1 MCCGNLQ
8 TRTRLSSRLRLS
20 VYQALYRRLHMSGGN
35 CTWRCAFLVLAR
47 RKVGNCAPKCG
58 RYRCGILDTAVWQQ
72 EEARRRRAGVQLRY
86 YAASGETRFCCK
98 SSVSPCQS
106 WKNPHCGWIL
116 PCSIAFTAFRPIG
129 RNRPA
134 PRHCARLDTASGEP
148 TFIICTGPKPANGT
162 ACPGLPRRRQL
173 IASGNQRPT

>member
-1 MCCGNLQ
+1 M
-8 TRTRLSSRLRLS
+8 
-20 VYQALYRRLHMSGGN
+20 
-35 CTWRCAFLVLAR
+35 
-47 RKVGNCAPKCG
+47 
-58 RYRCGILDTAVWQQ
+58 
-72 EEARRRRAGVQLRY
+72 QLRY

-148 TFIICTGPKPANGT
+148 TFIIVHRAEAGERHCVSGTSAPQAVDSFGESAPNITLGRSRRTAPAPLLSNQAVCIMMKVRRNIFDGRIYHVHIQRNRNQRAFHKPLYPDWEGMDADH
-162 ACPGLPRRRQL
+162 RRR
-173 IASGNQRPT
+173 